1 MTLHISEAEVRAVLT
16 MPMAVEAVEVISRKQ
31 ATGEVVVHPRRRFEL
46 PGGGFFHYMAAA
58 DFSLGFVAMKQY
70 TFMRGKLRFLV
81 PIYEMS
87 TGDLLALIEADY
99 MGQLRTGAAS
109 GVATK
114 YLARKDAS
122 VAAIIGTGG
131 QAKTQLEAV
140 CSGSKAGIRVR
151 LWARCGEAPEVLGRD
166 VQTAWAFQ
174 YIFAHRRRRQCTV
187 RTSSPQPQPPRSRL
201 YLAPICHLGPTS
213 MPLEPTTRNKRELD
227 DEAVASADIIV
238 VDSVE
243 QSRQEAGDLIIAFH
257 GDESC
262 WTGVKKLSEIVA
274 GKASGRTSDTEVT
287 LFKSNGIA
295 SWDLAVAIKVYALAR
310 EKGLGRELPLG
321 VTSRK
326 ARKQSNCFFHRAC
339 GARHH
344 AAGTSRHPA
353 DRSVSNRRRHPRS
366 AWFDRPPSCTLHSV
380 RDGRSSSCFTDR
392 TSSPSI

>member
-1 MTLHISEAEVRAVLT
+1 MTLHISEAEARTVLT
-16 MPMAVEAVEVISRKQ
+16 MPMAVEAVEAISRKQ

-70 TFMRGKLRFLV
+70 TFVRGKLRFLV

-140 CSGSKAGIRVR
+140 ATVR
-151 LWARCGEAPEVLGRD
+151 KLESARAYGRD
-166 VQTAWAFQ
+166 AAKCEKFSEEMAKRLGIPVHICSSAAEAVHGADIVSTATTASQPVVFG
-174 YIFAHRRRRQCTV
+174 ANL
-187 RTSSPQPQPPRSRL
+187 SPGVHIN
-201 YLAPICHLGPTS
+201 AIGANHA
-213 MPLEPTTRNKRELD
+213 NKRELD

-295 SWDLAVAIKVYALAR
+295 SWDLAVAIKVYAMAR
-310 EKGLGRELPLG
+310 EKGLGRELPLW
-321 VTSRK
+321 SD
-326 ARKQSNCFFHRAC
+326 
-339 GARHH
+339 GAK
-344 AAGTSRHPA
+344 G
-353 DRSVSNRRRHPRS
+353 
-366 AWFDRPPSCTLHSV
+366 
-380 RDGRSSSCFTDR
+380 
-392 TSSPSI
+392 

>member
-16 MPMAVEAVEVISRKQ
+16 MPLAVQAVEEISRKQ

-58 DFSLGFVAMKQY
+58 DFSAGFVAMKQY
-70 TFMRGKLRFLV
+70 TFVQGKLRFLV
-81 PIYEMS
+81 PLYEMP

-114 YLARKDAS
+114 YLARKNAR

-131 QAKTQLEAV
+131 QAKTQLEAI
-140 CSGSKAGIRVR
+140 AAVR
-151 LWARCGEAPEVLGRD
+151 KLESARAYGRD
-166 VQTAWAFQ
+166 AAKREKFCKEMSERVGIPVQACASATDAVRGADIVCTATTAAQ
-174 YIFAHRRRRQCTV
+174 PVVSGADLSPGAHIN
-187 RTSSPQPQPPRSRL
+187 
-201 YLAPICHLGPTS
+201 AIGANHAH
-213 MPLEPTTRNKRELD
+213 KRELD

-257 GDESC
+257 GDEIC

-274 GKASGRTSDTEVT
+274 GKASGRTSDTELT

-295 SWDLAVAIKVYALAR
+295 SWDLAVAMKVYATAR
-310 EKGLGRELPLG
+310 EKKLGRELPLW
-321 VTSRK
+321 S
-326 ARKQSNCFFHRAC
+326 
-339 GARHH
+339 
-344 AAGTSRHPA
+344 
-353 DRSVSNRRRHPRS
+353 
-366 AWFDRPPSCTLHSV
+366 
-380 RDGRSSSCFTDR
+380 DGGKG
-392 TSSPSI
+392 